1 MCTATSSFRSEP
13 RNRLVGF
20 YLNHSLQA
28 TRFLWRGRRVS
39 DEVARGIMLRTDLKK
54 LVCIMKIKVYLCR
67 CNCMRPAFQG
77 VEQDREP
84 AVYVFAEVRRGVD

>member
-1 MCTATSSFRSEP
+1 MWTATSIFRSEP

-39 DEVARGIMLRTDLKK
+39 DEVAQGIMLRTDLKK
-54 LVCIMKIKVYLCR
+54 LKIKVYLCR